1 MPHTPGHEEGVGWR
15 EWERIRAD
23 GGGAAADGT
32 IQTGGDGG
40 GGGGGGGGTG
50 SEAGDAIIRE
60 GEAFLGIDRQRAREQ
75 IAAWLAANPG
85 KTEADYWTWRRDQ
98 DQRSSEDRARGYEAM
113 MTDEGPLGGLTQER
127 LWGYKQA
134 MIDQLGDRTP
144 TLKDLSVIYGKEDPD
159 LYLPDASEY
168 DALDPRTRV
177 SQMQALR
184 AMEEVYGTGG
194 MTPADAAR
202 MQAAQQETGGWLAA
216 QQAANMAQSQARGLG
231 GSGLELAGG
240 LASTQQ
246 AAQSLGAR
254 DLSMQVQ
261 AQNRALQAM
270 QQAGGLAGETRGQ
283 DMRRASALDDFNMG
297 VARSRRDVAERN
309 VDRGNESLESR
320 AQAHRDIYGYREGAT
335 AMRTGQYAGATTAEQ
350 RAESARERRESMLT
364 GVVSGF
370 GDAIAG
376 LAGLGDGDDDDDD
389 KDGY

>member
-1 MPHTPGHEEGVGWR
+1 
-15 EWERIRAD
+15 
-23 GGGAAADGT
+23 
-32 IQTGGDGG
+32 
-40 GGGGGGGGTG
+40 
-50 SEAGDAIIRE
+50 
-60 GEAFLGIDRQRAREQ
+60 
-75 IAAWLAANPG
+75 
-85 KTEADYWTWRRDQ
+85 
-98 DQRSSEDRARGYEAM
+98 
-113 MTDEGPLGGLTQER
+113 
-127 LWGYKQA
+127 
-134 MIDQLGDRTP
+134 
-144 TLKDLSVIYGKEDPD
+144 
-159 LYLPDASEY
+159 
-168 DALDPRTRV
+168 
-177 SQMQALR
+177 
-184 AMEEVYGTGG
+184 
-194 MTPADAAR
+194 
-202 MQAAQQETGGWLAA
+202 
-216 QQAANMAQSQARGLG
+216 MAQSQARGLG